1 MNLEELSAECNDKK
15 VNFFQLEGIY
25 FRSCTVTDQ
34 KGGRGGGLILFCQKM
49 RPRGLK
55 SSFHSETVSVYLAC

>member
-15 VNFFQLEGIY
+15 SYFFSTGRYILQIIYSDKSEG
-25 FRSCTVTDQ
+25 
-34 KGGRGGGLILFCQKM
+34 GEGLIFFCQKM